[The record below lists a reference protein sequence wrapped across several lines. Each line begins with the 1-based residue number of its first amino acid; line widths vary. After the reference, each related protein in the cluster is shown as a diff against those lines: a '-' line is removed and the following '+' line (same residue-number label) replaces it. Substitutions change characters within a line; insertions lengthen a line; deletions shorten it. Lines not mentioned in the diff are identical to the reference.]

1 MHLCF
6 ICLILFSKYA
16 CIYLGKKTVLV
27 IMFYRIFLNS
37 KLSIYFVFI
46 IIYGKLK
53 IIIFKQIVFLGF
65 KILFVLRWI
74 VDKKIEFIEFIVEFH
89 LKRGELYF

>member
-1 MHLCF
+1 MHAF
-6 ICLILFSKYA
+6 TW
-16 CIYLGKKTVLV
+16 GKIPVLV

-53 IIIFKQIVFLGF
+53 IIIFKQIVLLGF

-89 LKRGELYF
+89 LKRDELYF

>member
-1 MHLCF
+1 MHAF
-6 ICLILFSKYA
+6 TWEKNP
-16 CIYLGKKTVLV
+16 VLV

-37 KLSIYFVFI
+37 KFIYIFLFI

-53 IIIFKQIVFLGF
+53 IIIFKQIVLLGF

-74 VDKKIEFIEFIVEFH
+74 VDKKIQFIEFIVEFH

>member
-1 MHLCF
+1 MHAF
-6 ICLILFSKYA
+6 TWE
-16 CIYLGKKTVLV
+16 KKPVLV

-37 KLSIYFVFI
+37 KFIYIFLFI

-53 IIIFKQIVFLGF
+53 IIIFKQIVLLGF

-89 LKRGELYF
+89 LKRGGLYF

>member
-1 MHLCF
+1 MHAF
-6 ICLILFSKYA
+6 TWE
-16 CIYLGKKTVLV
+16 KKPVLV

-37 KLSIYFVFI
+37 KFIYIFLFI

-53 IIIFKQIVFLGF
+53 IIIFKQIVLLGF

>member
-1 MHLCF
+1 
-6 ICLILFSKYA
+6 
-16 CIYLGKKTVLV
+16 
-27 IMFYRIFLNS
+27 MFYRIFLNS
-37 KLSIYFVFI
+37 KFIYIFLFI

-53 IIIFKQIVFLGF
+53 IIIFKQIVLLGF